1 MLGIN
6 RNRRREVLKMEDLK
20 VIELEET
27 EEIVAS
33 DWVAT

>member
-6 RNRRREVLKMEDLK
+6 RNRRREVLEMEDLK